1 MSKNIPE
8 LCPSLS
14 ALPARDKLQCKMA
27 ARTLQVG
34 ASGRFASASGWLAAI
49 GAADGATSHGT
60 GGAMSS
66 ADFDE
71 VMAQSRA
78 ALDQIAKG
86 SPDGYKALYSVGED
100 ITLGNPFGG
109 FGRGTAAVYEQIERA
124 ASHYRDGEATS
135 FETVSH
141 FVGADVATRWRSSAS
156 KRRSVASAR
165 RATSLYE

>member
-1 MSKNIPE
+1 
-8 LCPSLS
+8 
-14 ALPARDKLQCKMA
+14 
-27 ARTLQVG
+27 
-34 ASGRFASASGWLAAI
+34 
-49 GAADGATSHGT
+49 
-60 GGAMSS
+60 MSS

-124 ASHYRDGEATS
+124 ASHYRDGETTS
-135 FETVSH
+135 FETVSQ
-141 FVGADVATRWRSSAS
+141 FVGADVAYTVEIERFKAKVGGQRETSDLALRVTCIY
-156 KRRSVASAR
+156 RREDDGWKLVHRHADPRVERQTAESVVQD
-165 RATSLYE
+165 